1 MSNVLNCLT
10 ANLKLAIVAES
21 KSWKVLYGRHMNKKY
36 LNLMDK
42 ILEQIEDLS
51 KRLSRPIKDLDDIRI
66 AMGALKELRENEIF
80 IDMSLNPIEVI
91 YYIYSN
97 FS

>member
-1 MSNVLNCLT
+1 
-10 ANLKLAIVAES
+10 
-21 KSWKVLYGRHMNKKY
+21 
-36 LNLMDK
+36 MDK

-91 YYIYSN
+91 YYVYSN
-97 FS
+97 FINTIHNKYKIGVISMVSLLIDHLCY

>member
-1 MSNVLNCLT
+1 
-10 ANLKLAIVAES
+10 
-21 KSWKVLYGRHMNKKY
+21 
-36 LNLMDK
+36 MDK

-91 YYIYSN
+91 YYVYSN
-97 FS
+97 FIYTIHNKYKIGVILMVSLLIDHVCY